1 MSKLATKPTIIYDTN
16 ALISAL
22 MYPKSVSAQA
32 LIVGVRHFQL
42 VASNSTWTELEAV
55 SSRKKFTKYWAAQD
69 RLLFLAQL
77 AAMTNFYDVTSTVT
91 DCVDVTDNKFLELAV
106 DAKARVIVSGDQ
118 DLRSMHPFQG
128 ISIISPSEFLSLI
141 STKAY

>member
-1 MSKLATKPTIIYDTN
+1 MSKLASKPTIIFDTN

-22 MYPKSVSAQA
+22 MYPESVSAQA
-32 LIVGVRHFQL
+32 LIVSVEHFQL
-42 VASNSTWTELEAV
+42 AASDSTWAELEAV

-77 AAMTNFYDVTSTVT
+77 AAMTDFYDVITVVT
-91 DCVDVTDNKFLELAV
+91 DCVDATDNKFLELAI

-118 DLRSMHPFQG
+118 HLRSMHPFQG
-128 ISIISPSEFLSLI
+128 ISIIPPSVFLSI
-141 STKAY
+141 INTRAK

>member
-42 VASNSTWTELEAV
+42 VASNDTWAELETV
-55 SSRKKFTKYWAAQD
+55 SSRKKFVKYWQAQD

-118 DLRSMHPFQG
+118 DLLSMHPFQG

-141 STKAY
+141 STKAV

>member
-1 MSKLATKPTIIYDTN
+1 MSKLASKPTIIFDTN

-22 MYPKSVSAQA
+22 MYPESVSAQA
-32 LIVGVRHFQL
+32 LIVGVGHFQL
-42 VASNSTWTELEAV
+42 AASDSTWAELEAV

-77 AAMTNFYDVTSTVT
+77 AAMTNFYDVITAVT
-91 DCVDVTDNKFLELAV
+91 DCVDAADNKFLELAI

-118 DLRSMHPFQG
+118 HLRSMHPFQG
-128 ISIISPSEFLSLI
+128 ISIISPSVFLSI
-141 STKAY
+141 INT